1 MTSEP
6 LRISM
11 ASPVFSEGR
20 EKNVKVRQIAL
31 YIGFT
36 MGIILLIYSLSIGTM
51 IGANWFGENAHD
63 LWHLNNYFVI
73 EGQYAYSIF
82 GLATMVIGGLATGI
96 AATAFLNYHKT
107 RRTVL
112 ILSTAFVIAITMTGL
127 GFNTLDFMLGGF
139 YWTNQTYPP
148 PVQIPLFGP
157 VDVWNFYFFF
167 FVVPLW
173 ASGYLIGSSSA
184 YFAFIH
190 KPLQAAE
197 VYVAKHNFGILHQPQ
212 PKAYFAE
219 SRTYWRKPAVSAS
232 AFDGIN

>member
-1 MTSEP
+1 MK
-6 LRISM
+6 
-11 ASPVFSEGR
+11 GW
-20 EKNVKVRQIAL
+20 QIAL

-36 MGIILLIYSLSIGTM
+36 LGIVLLIYSLFIGTM

-63 LWHLNNYFVI
+63 QWHMNNYFVI

-82 GLATMVIGGLATGI
+82 GIATMIIGGLATGI
-96 AATAFLNYHKT
+96 TMTAFLNYHKT
-107 RRTVL
+107 RKTVL
-112 ILSTAFVIAITMTGL
+112 ILSTAFIIAIIMTGL

-148 PVQIPLFGP
+148 PVQVPLFGS

-173 ASGYLIGSSSA
+173 ASGYFIGSSSA
-184 YFAFIH
+184 YFTFIH
-190 KPLQAAE
+190 KPLKAAGA
-197 VYVAKHNFGILHQPQ
+197 YVAKQNFGILHQPQ

-219 SRTYWRKPAVSAS
+219 SRTHWRTPGVTTS
-232 AFDGIN
+232 AFDGTN